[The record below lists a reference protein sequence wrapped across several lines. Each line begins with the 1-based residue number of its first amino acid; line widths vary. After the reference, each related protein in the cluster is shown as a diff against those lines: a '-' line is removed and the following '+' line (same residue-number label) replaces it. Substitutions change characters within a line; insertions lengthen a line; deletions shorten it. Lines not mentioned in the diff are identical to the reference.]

1 MKLVKSPQK
10 KNSRYYV
17 DMASKPIGIMVHEIA
32 CPQESPTV
40 FVRGWNKKGLSKAV
54 HAFIGKGIVY
64 ECLRCDPGNV
74 SSGWHAGGSANRNMI
89 SFEMCE
95 YSGTKW
101 PKPYLAKVPDGKQD
115 EFDEYTIAVYNT
127 AVEYVAYKCKQ
138 FGWDPNSKHVFSHKE
153 GHAKGVASGHGDPDE
168 IWKLVKSKKL
178 TMDGFRADVAKAMG
192 KKSETS
198 SVKIVKQPESVTA
211 IIKGLQSALN
221 KDYGCGLAV
230 DGCYGPKTE
239 KALKRHNIC
248 KGSNRN
254 SVKWLQTQLNAKGFT
269 DHNGK
274 KLDVDGDFG
283 PKTAAALK
291 KAQAKVGCKQDA
303 EFGTGTFEKFIKL
316 F

>member
-17 DMASKPIGIMVHEIA
+17 NMASKPIGIMVHEIA

-40 FVRGWNKKGLSKAV
+40 FVRGWNKSGISKAV
-54 HAFIGKGIVY
+54 HAFIGNGVVY
-64 ECLRCDPGNV
+64 ECLRCNPGSV

-95 YSGTKW
+95 YAGTEW
-101 PKPYLAKVPDGKQD
+101 PKPYIAKVPSGKQK
-115 EFDEYTIAVYNT
+115 EFDEFEIGVYNT

-138 FGWDPNSKHVFSHKE
+138 FGWVPNSKHVFSHKE

-168 IWKLVKSKKL
+168 VWKLVKSKKL

-192 KKSETS
+192 KVSKPSNVVRQS
-198 SVKIVKQPESVTA
+198 DSVTSV
-211 IIKGLQSALN
+211 IKSLQNALN
-221 KDYGCGLAV
+221 KDYGCKLAV
-230 DGCYGPKTE
+230 DGFYGPKTE
-239 KALKRHNIC
+239 KALARHNIR

-254 SVKWLQTQLNAKGFT
+254 SVKWLQTKLNAKGFT
-269 DHNGK
+269 DAKGN

-283 PKTAAALK
+283 AKTAAALK
-291 KAQAKVGCKQDA
+291 KAQSKLGCKQDA